1 MSTLSLREVIEHHLF
16 GEVAKVTCSF
26 GVAEYVPGDSAE
38 DLTARADVALYRA
51 KLNGRNCVELAP
63 CRQRALRWD
72 GSHKPHCPAT
82 TSLGYRS
89 HLFHKEMRFEPT
101 MSRHCPPTNPW
112 TR

>member
-1 MSTLSLREVIEHHLF
+1 MVGYDRLGTLSLRQAIERHLF

-63 CRQRALRWD
+63 M
-72 GSHKPHCPAT
+72 P
-82 TSLGYRS
+82 TSRS
-89 HLFHKEMRFEPT
+89 EMGRVA
-101 MSRHCPPTNPW
+101 
-112 TR
+112 